1 MLSGFTLRCGWRRSS
16 EVQLKH
22 RVSDVHCHET
32 PRSLVRSLLQEATMQ
47 ESNLGHNLEH
57 YVVDLDRD

>member
-1 MLSGFTLRCGWRRSS
+1 
-16 EVQLKH
+16 
-22 RVSDVHCHET
+22 VHCHET